1 MSAETLSPNSTSTAI
16 KELTDQTFDRI
27 QKHLELYANDSRR
40 INDGG
45 HLILD
50 PETQSSMHGPEM
62 HYGRLVL
69 KVCNKEAEQ
78 KAYSAFLG
86 SAVCK
91 THLPAQR
98 FLDSG
103 GNFFRDPKA
112 WDPQL
117 VRFKIIAERDYY
129 PEGNTQ
135 YRLFAGGNEDV
146 WGERHSIGVG
156 WTGLFKHSKL
166 PLYEQY
172 NAEIVVRT
180 RFDKAEPQIAS
191 DLKTTVAVSQG
202 NATER
207 YHSRAD
213 DFGLKRMTML
223 GSEVD
228 QIASILELTKDVRP
242 AIAPIDKI
250 IESNRAWSGLM
261 NNFLSSVGKDDEPR
275 I

>member
-1 MSAETLSPNSTSTAI
+1 MSAETLSPNPTSTAI
-16 KELTDQTFDRI
+16 KELTDQTFDRV
-27 QKHLELYANDSRR
+27 QKHLELYANDTRR

-50 PETQSSMHGPEM
+50 PETLSNMHAPDM

-69 KVCNKEAEQ
+69 KVCNKKAEQ
-78 KAYSAFLG
+78 QAYSTFLG

-91 THLPAQR
+91 THLPAKR

-103 GNFFRDPKA
+103 GNFFRDPA
-112 WDPQL
+112 VWEPQL

-135 YRLFAGGNEDV
+135 YGLFAGSNEDV

-156 WTGLFKHSKL
+156 WTGIFKHSKL

-172 NAEIVVRT
+172 DAEVVVRT
-180 RFDKAEPQIAS
+180 RFDKPEPQIAS
-191 DLKTTVAVSQG
+191 DLKTTVAVNQG
-202 NATER
+202 DATER
-207 YHSRAD
+207 YHSKSDNFA
-213 DFGLKRMTML
+213 LKRMTML
-223 GSEVD
+223 GSEVE

-250 IESNRAWSGLM
+250 IESNRAWSGLI
-261 NNFLSSVGKDDEPR
+261 NNFLNELGRGDR
-275 I
+275 T